1 MCVPEFQKRGAVHY
15 HLLTNLDVE
24 NSDIIIPQREF
35 TEKQKLEMTE
45 AQRKKCKDVKY
56 WKYGFSNVQNIDDI
70 KNVVGYISKYMTK
83 DIDNRLWGK
92 RRYLASHNLKRPST
106 LFLNCDSDR
115 GFEYLLDINVN
126 YDLKFENFYSN
137 PLGEVNNLK
146 EYKKK
151 EVI

>member
-1 MCVPEFQKRGAVHY
+1 
-15 HLLTNLDVE
+15 
-24 NSDIIIPQREF
+24 
-35 TEKQKLEMTE
+35 MTE

-137 PLGEVNNLK
+137 PLGEVTNFK